1 MTALLALIPILVVLV
16 LMLLLRLGSHWAG
29 MAGWVAGLLVAVL
42 FFGLNWPV
50 FWVSQGKGLLLTL
63 NVVYVLWPALF
74 LYYLVEQV
82 GGVRAI
88 AQAMQHV
95 IPDNGWLTLVQA
107 WIFTGLIENVA
118 GFGLPITIGAPML
131 IAMGVPPLIAVAAA
145 AIGHSWAVTTSG
157 MALAFRTLAD
167 ITVTD
172 PNVLFPVTS
181 ILIGIA
187 VLLTGFACA
196 WLLGQLKHWKRILL
210 MSLIVGGTL
219 WLSGRIGLISIS
231 SFIAAIVG
239 IAAGILLSKKPQG
252 WKLEAQKN
260 ENLLNG
266 TLTYG
271 FLIVVII
278 GVVLIKP
285 INALLSQFTWTLAFL
300 QVSTVQG
307 YLTPAA
313 NGYLFRFL
321 IHPGTLILLTALLAL
336 LVFPHIKGY
345 RIGKPGVALARTVR
359 SGIPSSLGTLFMI
372 GLATLMEHTGMTFTL
387 AKGISELVGAVYP
400 LFAPFIGILGSFVT
414 GSNTNSNVLFGVL
427 QRDVARLLELSP
439 LIILSAQTV
448 GGALGSMVA
457 PAKLAVGAST
467 TAVKGQEGE
476 ILRMTL
482 PIGLVCV
489 LIIGAAAWLMVV
501 L

>member
-29 MAGWVAGLLVAVL
+29 MAGWIAGLLVAVL

-239 IAAGILLSKKPQG
+239 IGAGILLGKKPQG

-278 GVVLIKP
+278 GV
-285 INALLSQFTWTLAFL
+285 AHQA
-300 QVSTVQG
+300 
-307 YLTPAA
+307 
-313 NGYLFRFL
+313 
-321 IHPGTLILLTALLAL
+321 H
-336 LVFPHIKGY
+336 
-345 RIGKPGVALARTVR
+345 
-359 SGIPSSLGTLFMI
+359 
-372 GLATLMEHTGMTFTL
+372 
-387 AKGISELVGAVYP
+387 
-400 LFAPFIGILGSFVT
+400 
-414 GSNTNSNVLFGVL
+414 
-427 QRDVARLLELSP
+427 
-439 LIILSAQTV
+439 
-448 GGALGSMVA
+448 
-457 PAKLAVGAST
+457 
-467 TAVKGQEGE
+467 
-476 ILRMTL
+476 
-482 PIGLVCV
+482 
-489 LIIGAAAWLMVV
+489 
-501 L
+501 